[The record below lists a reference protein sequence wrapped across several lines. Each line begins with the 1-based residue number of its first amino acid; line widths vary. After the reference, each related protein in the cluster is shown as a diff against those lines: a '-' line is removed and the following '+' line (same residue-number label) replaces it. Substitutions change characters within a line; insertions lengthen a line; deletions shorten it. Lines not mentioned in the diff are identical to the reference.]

1 MLKNTDKKT
10 RKLGLFLPFLWL
22 CMANAIA
29 QPQCNWWGT
38 EFLLCE
44 ETTTGWGW
52 ESNRSCISE
61 STCDT
66 QPPPYGIVY
75 DLNHSESSVSNNAS
89 ISSSSPLVASS
100 SAALSN
106 PNCADMCK
114 WYNDAPRPLCQNQNS
129 GWGWENQKSCI
140 GINTCNSQGNIG
152 GVISLCEPPLSSSST
167 STSST
172 STSSSSN
179 TSSTSL
185 CEADAI
191 TPYLRVNQGAWQ
203 QTGVISIQRGDA
215 LTLGPNPRDGEWQ
228 WEGCGTQGRDREQII
243 VPTESCRVSATY
255 TNNCG
260 TNTTYEY
267 SIDVANSDVT
277 SSSYS
282 SSSTPLSEGYR
293 AGEFI
298 LGMDI
303 SYWSEQLDGGTTY
316 IDTDGQTKDLLDL
329 FKNHGINFIRLRTF
343 VDPTAP
349 YGYTSTAGGCS
360 GKPNPYNGKDDI
372 IRMAKKIKAAGMGFL
387 LDFHY
392 SDTWADPGKQVIPQA
407 WQNVSSVQALAEE
420 LRVYTVDVLT
430 ALQSQNALPDMV
442 QVGNE
447 ITPGMLVHEPTSNT
461 DCWGNNSVY
470 RSGPN
475 GGANNS
481 NWHNL
486 GLLLKAGIQGVKHVD
501 ASIKTV
507 LHIENFDDPAGIEW
521 WVDSALNQNIDFDVL
536 GLSSYEEF
544 QGPASAWRTTI
555 QGLSSRYPQLSFAIV
570 EYNPQ
575 ARLLNDIMREV
586 PNGRG
591 LGTFFWEPTE
601 SGYWGNAIFTQQG
614 NSYRANASDFAVY
627 DGIVEDYELRILP

>member
-1 MLKNTDKKT
+1 MSS
-10 RKLGLFLPFLWL
+10 
-22 CMANAIA
+22 AIA
-29 QPQCNWWGT
+29 QPQCDWWGT
-38 EFLLCE
+38 EFLLCQD
-44 ETTTGWGW
+44 TAAGWGW
-52 ESNRSCISE
+52 ESNQSCISA
-61 STCDT
+61 STCSI

-75 DLNHSESSVSNNAS
+75 A
-89 ISSSSPLVASS
+89 PSS
-100 SAALSN
+100 SAASSSVTSEPRSSASRISSSVAFSN
-106 PNCADMCK
+106 PSCEDRCQ

-129 GWGWENQKSCI
+129 GWGWENQQSCI
-140 GINTCNSQGNIG
+140 GINTCNNPSNTG
-152 GVISLCEPPLSSSST
+152 GVISLCEEPASSSAKPVPIS
-167 STSST
+167 
-172 STSSSSN
+172 SSSSN
-179 TSSTSL
+179 SS
-185 CEADAI
+185 
-191 TPYLRVNQGAWQ
+191 G
-203 QTGVISIQRGDA
+203 
-215 LTLGPNPRDGEWQ
+215 
-228 WEGCGTQGRDREQII
+228 
-243 VPTESCRVSATY
+243 
-255 TNNCG
+255 
-260 TNTTYEY
+260 NTT
-267 SIDVANSDVT
+267 
-277 SSSYS
+277 
-282 SSSTPLSEGYR
+282 GYR
-293 AGEFI
+293 EGEFV

-303 SYWSEQLDGGTTY
+303 SYWSEQLDNGAIY

-343 VDPTAP
+343 VDPSAP

-360 GKPNPYNGKDDI
+360 GKPNAYNGKDDI

-407 WQNVSSVQALAEE
+407 WQNVTSVQALAEE
-420 LRVYTVDVLT
+420 LRVYTIDVLT

-447 ITPGMLVHEPTSNT
+447 ITPGMLVHEPTNAT
-461 DCWGNNSVY
+461 DCWGNNSTY

-481 NWHNL
+481 NWRNL

-507 LHIENFDDPAGIEW
+507 LHIENFDDPAGVEW

-555 QGLSSRYPQLSFAIV
+555 QGLSRRYPQLSFAIV
-570 EYNPQ
+570 EYNPR

-591 LGTFFWEPTE
+591 LGTFFWEPTQ

-614 NSYRANASDFAVY
+614 NRYRANASDFAVY
-627 DGIVEDYELRILP
+627 DDIVDDYNLRKLP